1 MKKLLLLLL
10 LIIPIFSYSQS
21 PYQAGDAEGF
31 IGGFIDSAISE
42 NIHRVYF
49 IGRPGT
55 SVFYADDMILLRS
68 AEITLGFNYKYFNS
82 IDNNTITTERLRKGG
97 FLNIAMLGVRTIVL
111 SNEKDRY
118 SFDAESIRINFCEK
132 YSDKIKSNL
141 CKSPPIYN
149 VDGLYDG
156 EEYVLDDYG
165 YYQVWQLDEN
175 GNRLVVTRTVKNVGD
190 GKKPTKN

>member
-1 MKKLLLLLL
+1 MKKILLLL

-21 PYQAGDAEGF
+21 PYQAGDVEGF
-31 IGGFIDSAISE
+31 IGGFIDSAITE

-68 AEITLGFNYKYFNS
+68 AEITLGLNYKYFNS

-132 YSDKIKSNL
+132 YSDKIKNNI
-141 CKSPPIYN
+141 CQSPPIYN
-149 VDGLYDG
+149 IDQIYNG
-156 EEYVLDDYG
+156 EEYVKKDDG
-165 YYQVWQLDEN
+165 YFQVWHLDEN
-175 GNRLVVTRTVKNVGD
+175 GERLYQTRTVKNVGD
-190 GKKPTKN
+190 GSKPIKN

>member
-1 MKKLLLLLL
+1 MKKILLLL

-21 PYQAGDAEGF
+21 PYQAGDVEGF
-31 IGGFIDSAISE
+31 IGGFIDSAITE

-68 AEITLGFNYKYFNS
+68 AEITLGLNYKYFNS

-132 YSDKIKSNL
+132 YSDKIKNNI
-141 CKSPPIYN
+141 CQSPPIYN
-149 VDGLYDG
+149 IDQIYSG
-156 EEYVLDDYG
+156 EEYVKKDDG
-165 YYQVWQLDEN
+165 YFQVWHLDEN
-175 GNRLVVTRTVKNVGD
+175 GERLYQTRTVKNVGD
-190 GKKPTKN
+190 GSKPIKN